1 MKALKSGSFI
11 SRGITPVR
19 TLPAAIIVAA
29 CVQTKIAT
37 SSAPDS
43 TSALEIMRERA
54 VATRVWSWEG
64 DSPPRLVALGFWGEE
79 EIE

>member
-1 MKALKSGSFI
+1 MRA
-11 SRGITPVR
+11 
-19 TLPAAIIVAA
+19 LPAAIIVAA

-37 SSAPDS
+37 SSSAPPDS

-64 DSPPRLVALGFWGEE
+64 DSPPRLVALGFFWGGGEE
-79 EIE
+79 VLE

>member
-1 MKALKSGSFI
+1 M
-11 SRGITPVR
+11 
-19 TLPAAIIVAA
+19 
-29 CVQTKIAT
+29 QTKIAT

-64 DSPPRLVALGFWGEE
+64 DSPPRLMALGFWSEE